1 MWITNDTDISDLPAS
16 LTEAL
21 AHWRA
26 GIADGADIPA
36 RASIDPPLALPRS
49 LPMMIIFDIERPDG
63 LDGDRR
69 LYRYRLMGTD
79 LTARAGRDLTGKLI
93 SEAFD
98 AQELEQEASLY
109 RQIETDR
116 VCYFGERISM
126 LPDRKAFERYRRLL
140 MPLSRGGETVEQI
153 WVVLDFD

>member
-1 MWITNDTDISDLPAS
+1 MWISHDTDISELPAS
-16 LTEAL
+16 LSDAL

-36 RASIDPPLALPRS
+36 RSGIDPPLALTRS
-49 LPMMIIFDIERPDG
+49 LPTMIIFDIERPDG

-93 SEAFD
+93 TEAFD
-98 AQELEQEASLY
+98 PQDLEQEASLY
-109 RQIETDR
+109 RRIETDR
-116 VCYFGERISM
+116 ICYFGERISM
-126 LPDRKAFERYRRLL
+126 LPNRKAFERYRRLL
-140 MPLSRGGETVEQI
+140 MPLTLGGETVEQI